1 MSGPRFEH
9 GVPLPLGTSLR
20 ADGVRFSVFSR
31 HATRLHLLLFDEPR
45 SARPTHEIP
54 LDPELHR
61 VGDVWTVVVHGLGA
75 GQLYGYRAEGPHDPE
90 RGHYFDPDL
99 LLVDPYARAVTDG
112 SAWALPGLLPGTRP
126 PGQLT
131 VDERDA
137 LWAAMPKAVVVDST
151 FDWGGD
157 RPLRTPL
164 CDTVIYELHVRGYT
178 AHGASG
184 AKQPG
189 TYRGLVEKIPYLR
202 SLGVTAVELLP
213 VQEFDEREN
222 TRVHPRTGQRL
233 VNYWGY
239 SPFAFFA
246 PEVRYSE
253 RGERGGQV
261 DAFKGLVKALH
272 AAGIE
277 VILDVVFNHTAEG
290 NERGPTISLRGFDN
304 RIYYM
309 LADGGS
315 RFRNLT
321 GCGNTVNCNHPVV
334 RSLIRDSLHH
344 WVTEMHVD
352 GFRFDLA
359 SVLGRDVDGK
369 LLDNPPLIELITED
383 PVLRDTKLIA
393 EAWDAAGAYQVGS
406 FPGTR
411 WSEWNGRYRDD
422 VRRFWRGDEGLAGAF
437 ATRISGSSDL
447 YQVAGRSPCHSIN
460 FVTSHD
466 GFTLADLVAYSR
478 KHNEDNGEDNADGCD
493 HEFSDNGGAEG
504 PTEDGAIREIRRRQV
519 RNMLATVLLSQGVPM
534 LLAGDE
540 MGRSQGGNNNAYC
553 HDDETSWI
561 DWSLATTN
569 AGLVRFCQELIAL
582 RRRHANLRRGTFLR
596 GEVEAPDA
604 PEVWW
609 FGPDG
614 GAPAWHGEAGRTV
627 GCLLAGADGS
637 EPPLLW
643 IAHAGSEELEFRL
656 PAVPGGGAWARLV
669 DTSLGSP
676 EDVQPE
682 GVELEDGRAYRVA
695 PRSTVVLE
703 GRGRRKA

>member
-1 MSGPRFEH
+1 VNARFAH

-20 ADGVRFSVFSR
+20 PDGVRFSVFSR
-31 HATRLHLLLFDEPR
+31 HATGLHLLLFDEPR
-45 SARPTHEIP
+45 SARPTLEIA
-54 LDPELHR
+54 LDPAVHR
-61 VGDVWTVVVHGLGA
+61 VGDVWTVVVPEVAA
-75 GQLYGYRAEGPHDPE
+75 GQLYGYRAEGPHEPAH
-90 RGHYFDPDL
+90 GHYFDPDL
-99 LLVDPYARAVTDG
+99 LLVDPYARAVTRG
-112 SAWALPGLLPGTRP
+112 SAWSVPGLRPGGMA
-126 PGQLT
+126 PGQMSA
-131 VDERDA
+131 DERDA
-137 LWAAMPKAVVVDST
+137 LWSAMPKSVVVDSA
-151 FDWGGD
+151 FDWEGD
-157 RPLRTPL
+157 RPLRIPL
-164 CDTVIYELHVRGYT
+164 CDSVIYEVHVRGYT
-178 AHGASG
+178 AHPASG
-184 AKQPG
+184 VEHPG
-189 TYRGLVEKIPYLR
+189 TYRGLIEKIPYLR
-202 SLGVTAVELLP
+202 SLGITAVELLP

-222 TRVHPRTGQRL
+222 TRVHPRTGERL

-261 DAFKGLVKALH
+261 DAFKGMVKALH

-315 RFRNLT
+315 SFRNLT

-359 SVLGRDVDGK
+359 SVLGRDPDGK

-447 YQVAGRSPCHSIN
+447 YQVSGRSPCHSVN

-466 GFTLADLVAYSR
+466 GFTLADLVAYAR
-478 KHNEDNGEDNADGCD
+478 KHNEDNAEDNADGCD
-493 HEFSDNGGAEG
+493 HEFNTNWGVEG
-504 PTEDGAIREIRRRQV
+504 PTKDPEVREVRRRQV
-519 RNMLATVLLSQGVPM
+519 RNLLATVLLSQGVPM
-534 LLAGDE
+534 ILAGDE
-540 MGRSQGGNNNAYC
+540 MGRTQRGNNNAYC

-561 DWSLATTN
+561 DWSLAETN
-569 AGLVRFCQELIAL
+569 DGLMRFCRELIAL
-582 RRRHANLRRGTFLR
+582 RRRHASLRRGTFLR

-604 PEVWW
+604 PEVLW

-627 GCLLAGADGS
+627 GCLLAGAEPGD
-637 EPPLLW
+637 PPLLW
-643 IAHAGSEELEFRL
+643 IAHAGAEELGFHL
-656 PAVPGGGAWARLV
+656 PPVPGGGGWVRRV
-669 DTSLGSP
+669 DTSRP
-676 EDVQPE
+676 APDDVD
-682 GVELEDGRAYRVA
+682 LDGAERVDDGLYRVS
-695 PRSTVVLE
+695 PRSTVLLE
-703 GRGRRKA
+703 GCGRRKA

>member
-1 MSGPRFEH
+1 MNARFAH

-20 ADGVRFSVFSR
+20 PDGVRFSVFSR
-31 HATRLHLLLFDEPR
+31 HATGLHLLLFDEPR
-45 SARPTHEIP
+45 SARPTLEIA
-54 LDPELHR
+54 LDPAVHR
-61 VGDVWTVVVHGLGA
+61 VGDVWTVVVPEVAA
-75 GQLYGYRAEGPHDPE
+75 GQLYGYRAEGPHEPAH
-90 RGHYFDPDL
+90 GHYFDPDL
-99 LLVDPYARAVTDG
+99 LLVDPYARAVTRG
-112 SAWALPGLLPGTRP
+112 SAWSVPGLRPGGMA
-126 PGQLT
+126 PGQMSA
-131 VDERDA
+131 DERDA
-137 LWAAMPKAVVVDST
+137 LWSAMPKSVVVDSA
-151 FDWGGD
+151 FDWEGD
-157 RPLRTPL
+157 RPLRIPL
-164 CDTVIYELHVRGYT
+164 CDSVIYEVHVRGYT
-178 AHGASG
+178 AHPASG
-184 AKQPG
+184 VEHPG
-189 TYRGLVEKIPYLR
+189 TYRGLIEKIPYLR
-202 SLGVTAVELLP
+202 SLGITAVELLP

-222 TRVHPRTGQRL
+222 TRVHPRTGERL

-261 DAFKGLVKALH
+261 DAFKGMVKALH

-315 RFRNLT
+315 SFRNLT

-359 SVLGRDVDGK
+359 SVLGRDPDGK

-447 YQVAGRSPCHSIN
+447 YQVSGRSPCHSVN

-466 GFTLADLVAYSR
+466 GFTLADLVAYAR
-478 KHNEDNGEDNADGCD
+478 KHNEDNAEDNADGCD
-493 HEFSDNGGAEG
+493 HEFNTNWGVEG
-504 PTEDGAIREIRRRQV
+504 PTKDPEVREVRRRQV
-519 RNMLATVLLSQGVPM
+519 RNLLATVLLSQGVPM
-534 LLAGDE
+534 ILAGDE
-540 MGRSQGGNNNAYC
+540 MGRTQRGNNNAYC

-561 DWSLATTN
+561 DWSLAETN
-569 AGLVRFCQELIAL
+569 DGLMRFCRELIAL
-582 RRRHANLRRGTFLR
+582 RRRHASLRRGTFLR

-604 PEVWW
+604 PEVLW

-627 GCLLAGADGS
+627 GCLLAGAEPGD
-637 EPPLLW
+637 PPLLW
-643 IAHAGSEELEFRL
+643 IAHAGAEELGFHL
-656 PAVPGGGAWARLV
+656 PPVPGGGGWVRRV
-669 DTSLGSP
+669 DTSRP
-676 EDVQPE
+676 APDDVD
-682 GVELEDGRAYRVA
+682 LDGAERVDDGLYRVS
-695 PRSTVVLE
+695 PRSTVLLE
-703 GRGRRKA
+703 GCGRRKA